1 MTLGVIISDI
11 YDTAK
16 IKINVETLSKEAIL
30 EEIEKNYADVRKQ
43 INGRMG
49 GTVVV
54 YEPTFA
60 EYYGKEVARGN
71 ILYFGIPAGHR
82 IDLKM
87 V

>member
-1 MTLGVIISDI
+1 MTLGVQISDI
-11 YDTAK
+11 YGTAK
-16 IKINVETLSKEAIL
+16 IKIDVETLSKEAIL
-30 EEIEKNYADVRKQ
+30 EAIEKNYADGRKQ
-43 INGRMG
+43 IDGRMG

-54 YEPTFA
+54 CEPTFA

-71 ILYFGIPAGHR
+71 ILFFGIPAGHR